1 MDTQPELI
9 KQSEMLNRLVLDCR
23 TTEEV
28 GRVDQ
33 LWLNPLFHQVVGL
46 TCKSGLLGAKK
57 RLFAWAQIE
66 TIGTDSVLVSYDPKE
81 DEPEK
86 PDSAVSLIGHEVW
99 TDAGN
104 KVGKVVDYLFAPDT
118 GAIANYLF
126 VSSGWRGVL
135 DGIYLLPTT
144 AIAGAG
150 SKRVIVVDATVQE
163 PQRYTEG
170 LNQKVTQAAEF
181 FLEDYKK
188 TQSDWEAIKRSAQTI
203 TEQVKDTSE
212 KVAKIAQE
220 KLSEVKAKEQE
231 ASQLDDSVMTI
242 DTTAE
247 HVENT
252 PELPESNR

>member
-46 TCKSGLLGAKK
+46 TCKSGLLGGKK

-150 SKRVIVVDATVQE
+150 SKRVIVVDTTVQE

-181 FLEDYKK
+181 LLEDYKK
-188 TQSDWEAIKRSAQTI
+188 TQSDWETIKRSAQII

-231 ASQLDDSVMTI
+231 ASQLDDSVTTI

-252 PELPESNR
+252 PELPESNW